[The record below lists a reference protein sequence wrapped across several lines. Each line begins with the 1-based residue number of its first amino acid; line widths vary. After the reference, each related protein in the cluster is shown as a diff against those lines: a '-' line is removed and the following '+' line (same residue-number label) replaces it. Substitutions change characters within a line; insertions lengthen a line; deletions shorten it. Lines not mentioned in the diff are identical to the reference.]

1 MENLLNPVVIAVV
14 LLCVLCLLKINVLL
28 SMLVSL
34 FVAGLVGGMGIVEI
48 KDSLLAGLGGN
59 GETALAYILL
69 GTLAACMATTGITE
83 ILSKKIAKVVGGNK
97 WAMILTLLIIACL
110 SQNLIPIHIAYIPI
124 LVPPLLVLM
133 NKMKLDRRGVACT
146 IAFGHKAPYIAIP
159 FGFGAIFMGII
170 CDNINLNVKEDWG
183 WDKVTMGDVTAVN
196 WILAVAMLIGLAIAL
211 FITYRKP
218 RDYKDVQIEGVKET
232 GNLKL
237 EYKHWVVLAAL
248 VVVVAIQIW
257 CGSLPV
263 AALGGLLVIF
273 VFRAIDPKDIDA
285 QFQEGIKL
293 MGFIAFVMLVAGGFA
308 QVIKD
313 TGAVDELVKSS
324 VSLMGGS
331 RWIAATVITLIGLLV
346 TMGIGTSFG
355 TVPVLAVL
363 YVPLCHQVGF
373 SPAATIVLMSAAA
386 ALGDAGSPASDTT
399 LGPTS
404 GLNADGQHDHI
415 WDTCVPTFLHFNIPL
430 MIAAIVAA
438 QIL

>member
-1 MENLLNPVVIAVV
+1 MSNLLNPVVVAVV
-14 LLCVLCLLKINVLL
+14 LLCVLCLLKINILL

-34 FVAGLVGGMGIVEI
+34 FTAGLIGGMDIVAI

-59 GETALAYILL
+59 GETALAYVLL

-97 WAMILTLLIIACL
+97 WVMLGILLVIACL
-110 SQNLIPIHIAYIPI
+110 SQNLVPIHNAYIPI

-170 CDNINLNVKEDWG
+170 RDNINANVGDDWG
-183 WDKVTMGDVTAVN
+183 WKVTMGDITAVN
-196 WILAVAMLIGLAIAL
+196 WILAVAMLIGLVIAV

-218 RDYKDVQIEGVKET
+218 REYKDVQLEGIKET
-232 GNLKL
+232 EDLTLKY
-237 EYKHWVVLAAL
+237 EHWVVLAAL
-248 VVVVAIQIW
+248 VVVVAVQIW

-263 AALGGLLVIF
+263 AALAGLIVIF
-273 VFRAIDPKDIDA
+273 LFRAIKPCDIDA

-313 TGAVDELVKSS
+313 TGAVDSLVQSS
-324 VSLMGGS
+324 VGLMGGS
-331 RWIAATVITLIGLLV
+331 KWIAATVITLIGLLV

-373 SPAATIVLMSAAA
+373 SPAATIILMSAAA

-438 QIL
+438 QFL

>member
-34 FVAGLVGGMGIVEI
+34 FVAGLVGGMGVAEI

-69 GTLAACMATTGITE
+69 GTLAACLATTGITE

-183 WDKVTMGDVTAVN
+183 WDKVTIGDVTAVN

-211 FITYRKP
+211 FVTYRKP
-218 RDYKDVQIEGVKET
+218 REYKDIQLDGVKET
-232 GNLKL
+232 GDLKL

-248 VVVVAIQIW
+248 VVVVVAQFVW
-257 CGSLPV
+257 GSLPV
-263 AALGGLLVIF
+263 AALAGLLVIF
-273 VFRAIDPKDIDA
+273 IFGAIKPKDIDA
-285 QFQEGIKL
+285 QFQEGVKL

-308 QVIKD
+308 QVLKD
-313 TGAVDELVKSS
+313 TGAVDELVTSS
-324 VSLMGGS
+324 IGLMGGS
-331 RWIAATVITLIGLLV
+331 KLVAAIIITLIGLLV

-363 YVPLCHQVGF
+363 YVPLCHQMGF

-399 LGPTS
+399 LGATS

>member
-97 WAMILTLLIIACL
+97 WVMILTLLIIACL

-133 NKMKLDRRGVACT
+133 NKMRLDRRGVACT

-438 QIL
+438 QFL

>member
-1 MENLLNPVVIAVV
+1 MENLLNPVVVAVV

-83 ILSKKIAKVVGGNK
+83 ILSKKIAKVVGDNK
-97 WAMILTLLIIACL
+97 WALILTLLIIACL

-170 CDNINLNVKEDWG
+170 SKNINLNIEDGWG

-196 WILAVAMLIGLAIAL
+196 WILAVAMFIGLLIAL

-218 RDYKDVQIEGVKET
+218 REYKDIQIEGVKET
-232 GNLKL
+232 GDLTLKY
-237 EYKHWVVLAAL
+237 EHWVVLAAL

-273 VFRAIDPKDIDA
+273 VFRAIKPKDIDA

-313 TGAVDELVKSS
+313 TGAVNELVKSS
-324 VSLMGGS
+324 VSLMGGN

-355 TVPVLAVL
+355 TIPVLAVL

-430 MIAAIVAA
+430 MIAAIIAA

>member
-1 MENLLNPVVIAVV
+1 MSNLLNPVVVGVV
-14 LLCVLCLLKINVLL
+14 LLCVLCLLKINILL

-34 FVAGLVGGMGIVEI
+34 FTAGLVGGMDIVAI
-48 KDSLLAGLGGN
+48 KNSLLAGLGGN
-59 GETALAYILL
+59 GETALAYVLL
-69 GTLAACMATTGITE
+69 GTLASCMATTGITE
-83 ILSKKIAKVVGGNK
+83 ILAKKIAKVVGGNK
-97 WAMILTLLIIACL
+97 WLMIGILLIIACL
-110 SQNLIPIHIAYIPI
+110 SQNLVPIHIAYIPI

-170 CDNINLNVKEDWG
+170 RDNINANVGDDWG
-183 WDKVTMGDVTAVN
+183 WKVTMGDVTAVN
-196 WILAVAMLIGLAIAL
+196 WILAVAMFIGLLIAV
-211 FITYRKP
+211 FVTYRKP
-218 RDYKDVQIEGVKET
+218 REYKDVQLEGIKET
-232 GNLKL
+232 EDLTLKY
-237 EYKHWVVLAAL
+237 EHWVVLAAL
-248 VVVVAIQIW
+248 VVVVAVQIW

-263 AALGGLLVIF
+263 AALAGLIVIF
-273 VFRAIDPKDIDA
+273 LFRAIKPSDIDA

-313 TGAVDELVKSS
+313 TGAVDSLVQSS
-324 VSLMGGS
+324 IGLMGGS
-331 RWIAATVITLIGLLV
+331 KWIAATVITLIGLLV

-438 QIL
+438 QFL